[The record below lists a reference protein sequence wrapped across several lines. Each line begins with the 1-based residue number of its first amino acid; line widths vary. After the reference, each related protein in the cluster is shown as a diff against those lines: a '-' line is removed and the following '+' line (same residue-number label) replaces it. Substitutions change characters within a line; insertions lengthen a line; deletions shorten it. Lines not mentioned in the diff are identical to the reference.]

1 MRKNVTFGS
10 IETATSDYDTKDGN
24 LSATY
29 NLIAENA
36 SLVPL
41 DAKGKSTDVTI
52 PDNCSL
58 IYIHQVYQSGHSV
71 NRYVIKCVKD
81 GKVSFYHLARGADGK
96 IKVLNQDDISA
107 DNTFNLTDPDKVN
120 TISSVG
126 NILCFVGESTTQYA
140 LFRDETYIVYKKS
153 DFRFDA
159 SLTIE
164 PTHVGEETTV
174 PIYGTTLP
182 LEVIGSKP
190 AWSDGQSSV
199 YNGYYDMYCAIM
211 ADSRF
216 PVGDHLDDPKYLVN
230 LTGEQMREVFLT
242 MDAAVVKRIK
252 TNKDAKHIL
261 RNIQF
266 GVVAVKMYDG
276 TYYAFS
282 DVFMVAPQ
290 VEPFYNLYDMTYI
303 EVDAEEESASF
314 PIDVVDANGE
324 LIAESDRPF
333 RAEMCL
339 SPNLKRVY
347 FASQVYKVLLQV
359 SYYNKT
365 DIKDLVQSV
374 DVYLTTPQTLFDYDS
389 GAPYKYHSAASG
401 TDDTS
406 MYYYDFNRLDQ
417 AKTAE
422 AIEALGFYKS
432 VSIPSEDL
440 FGDEASK
447 RKVYLEQV
455 TGAGETINLG
465 DLMRKDYGATY
476 SKVYNKR
483 LHLANVTENY
493 ELNAPVHA
501 SIYSPLVG
509 EQTIRYFSQAAGK
522 TVKDHYTGLSGAYKI
537 YVPQFMGVY
546 LDNTTE
552 ILESKI
558 VCTLLDKT
566 QIVDYGT
573 MSYPYMPINMIG
585 LSDVTNV
592 TIYEKYLREGV
603 GEARYRKVS
612 YNTKQST
619 ILGMSYTIEGKG
631 YEGCN
636 SQDILLPLQA
646 WIPSYAYSLDAKEWI
661 KVETDSRVYYGI
673 TQDDYDA
680 IRSNTTK
687 SGINVVKVSDTEN
700 PLVYPAKNTIDNIGG
715 TIVGMATNTQPIS
728 SAQFGDYPLY
738 IFTDEAVWA
747 AKVNTSGTDDGTY
760 MSVAPVSRDSVDLS
774 NSGTST
780 GSSIV
785 EIGQGV
791 IYPAQR
797 GIMLLSGYK
806 NVCITDMLY
815 GYPFDHT
822 ILPHLSDI
830 MTAAGQVVT
839 MTDIDY
845 LTTTEG
851 KREKYKTWYYQS
863 GTSMYYDNVQQ
874 RIILSRPDTNW
885 LLAYSIRS
893 GTWGAA
899 KNNVGTSVSCN
910 SSMCMINETI
920 DGTTAN
926 TIYEIGNSHDE
937 TYKVF
942 ACTRPLGLDNK
953 NALKEI
959 ETIITRGVFA
969 KGHLKSVVYASRDI
983 LNWRLVNTSVDH
995 ILRNRVGTPYKYYIV
1010 ATLGEIAYDESIN
1023 GLTAEGSERFEKEI
1037 H

>member
-10 IETATSDYDTKDGN
+10 IETATSDYESKDGN

-29 NLIAENA
+29 NLIAENG

-58 IYIHQVYQSGHSV
+58 MYIHQVYQSGHSV
-71 NRYVIKCVKD
+71 NRYIVKCVKD
-81 GKVSFYHLARGADGK
+81 GKATYFHLVRGADGK
-96 IKVLNQDDISA
+96 IKVLNQDDISS
-107 DNTFNLTDPDKVN
+107 DNIFNLADPDKVN
-120 TISSVG
+120 TITSVG

-140 LFRDETYIVYKKS
+140 LFRDNAYIVFKKS

-199 YNGYYDMYCAIM
+199 YNGYYDMYCAVM

-252 TNKDAKHIL
+252 TSKEAKHIL

-266 GVVAVKMYDG
+266 GVIAVKLYDG

-282 DVFMVAPQ
+282 DVFMVSPQ
-290 VEPFYNLYDMTYI
+290 FEPFYNLYNMTYI
-303 EVDAEEESASF
+303 EVDAGEESASV
-314 PIDVVDANGE
+314 PIDVVDANGD
-324 LIAESDRPF
+324 LISDTERPF

-347 FASQVYKVLLQV
+347 FGAQVYKVLLQV

-374 DVYLTTPQTLFDYDS
+374 DVFLTTPQTLFDFDS
-389 GAPYKYHSAASG
+389 GATYKYHCANSS

-406 MYYYDFNRLDQ
+406 MYFYDFNRIDQ

-422 AIEALGFYKS
+422 TIEALGFYKS

-440 FGDEASK
+440 FGDDTSK

-465 DLMRKDYGATY
+465 DLMRRDYGATY

-483 LHLANVTENY
+483 LHLANVTESY
-493 ELNAPVHA
+493 DLNAPVHTK
-501 SIYSPLVG
+501 IYSPLVG
-509 EQTIRYFSQAAGK
+509 EQTIRYFSEAAGR

-537 YVPQFMGVY
+537 YVPQYMGTFF
-546 LDNTTE
+546 DDTMAA
-552 ILESKI
+552 LEMKI
-558 VCTLLDKT
+558 VCTLSDNTL
-566 QIVDYGT
+566 ISDYGKL
-573 MSYPYMPINMIG
+573 SYPYMPISMMG

-592 TIYEKYLREGV
+592 TIYLMCQESNVINYYK
-603 GEARYRKVS
+603 AS
-612 YNTKQST
+612 YNTKQSA
-619 ILGMSYTIEGKG
+619 ILGLSYTIEGKG
-631 YEGCN
+631 YQGMK
-636 SQDILLPLQA
+636 SQDILLPMQKTIIGYTYDYESKA
-646 WIPSYAYSLDAKEWI
+646 WMKE
-661 KVETDSRVYYGI
+661 KTDSGVFSEYS
-673 TQDDYDA
+673 QDEYNA
-680 IRSNTTK
+680 ISISTTK
-687 SGINVVKVSDTEN
+687 SGINVVKVSDVEN
-700 PLVYPAKNTIDNIGG
+700 PLVFPSKNTIDNIGG

-760 MSVAPVSRDSVDLS
+760 VSVAPVSRDSVDLG
-774 NSGTST
+774 NSDTSS

-791 IYPAQR
+791 VYPAQR

-806 NVCITDMLY
+806 SVCITDVLY

-822 ILPHLSDI
+822 ILPHLSEI

-839 MTDIDY
+839 MADIDY
-845 LTTTEG
+845 LTTIDG
-851 KREKYKTWYYQS
+851 KREKYKTWYFKS
-863 GTSMYYDNVQQ
+863 GTSMFYDNIQQ

-910 SSMCMINETI
+910 SGMCMVNEYI
-920 DGTTAN
+920 DGTSAN
-926 TIYEIGNSHDE
+926 TIYEIGNSHDD
-937 TYKVF
+937 TYNVF

-959 ETIITRGVFA
+959 DSIITRGVFA
-969 KGHLKSVVYASRDI
+969 KGHLKSIVYASRDI

-995 ILRNRVGTPYKYYIV
+995 ILRNRAGTPYKYYIV
-1010 ATLGEIAYDESIN
+1010 ATLGEIAYDESIS